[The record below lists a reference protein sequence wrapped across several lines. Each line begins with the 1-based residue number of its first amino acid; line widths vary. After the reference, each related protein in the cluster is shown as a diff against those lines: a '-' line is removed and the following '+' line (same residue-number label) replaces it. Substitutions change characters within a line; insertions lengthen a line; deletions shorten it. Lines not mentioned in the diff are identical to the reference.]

1 MSKTITIK
9 LTKTGPNSGPF
20 TITDAYG
27 NVIASGVTLEQVS
40 TGISY
45 IVDDDV
51 NLITIT
57 SEGKCAYQKSFAV
70 TTITQDQ

>member
-40 TGISY
+40 TGISF
-45 IVDDDV
+45 IVESYEIQ
-51 NLITIT
+51 N
-57 SEGKCAYQKSFAV
+57 KSVAIQV
-70 TTITQDQ
+70 SLLKSLRGS